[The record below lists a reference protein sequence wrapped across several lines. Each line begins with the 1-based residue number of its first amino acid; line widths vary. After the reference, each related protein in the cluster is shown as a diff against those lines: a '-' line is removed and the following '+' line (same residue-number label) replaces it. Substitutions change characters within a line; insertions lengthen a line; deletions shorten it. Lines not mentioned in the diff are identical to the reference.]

1 MTAAAI
7 ARQCG
12 ILPPDT
18 PLPYIAPVM
27 ATMDEPAEAS
37 ASMSAEAHSSP
48 AEAAAAR
55 PAHVG
60 HGRSDA
66 GPASSS
72 GRGAAGSASA
82 SPRAGRHLC
91 AAFRVGCLAVV
102 GGVLVGNTVEG
113 HRWHHVWC

>member
-1 MTAAAI
+1 MTAASI

-37 ASMSAEAHSSP
+37 ALTSEEAHSSP

-55 PAHVG
+55 PAHA
-60 HGRSDA
+60 GRGLSDA

-72 GRGAAGSASA
+72 GRGAAGNKSA
-82 SPRAGRHLC
+82 SPQAGGHLRE
-91 AAFRVGCLAVV
+91 AFRVSGLA
-102 GGVLVGNTVEG
+102 LV
-113 HRWHHVWC
+113 

>member
-27 ATMDEPAEAS
+27 ATMDESAAEAS
-37 ASMSAEAHSSP
+37 ASTSEEAHGSP
-48 AEAAAAR
+48 AEGAAAR

-60 HGRSDA
+60 RGRSDA

-72 GRGAAGSASA
+72 GRGAAGNASA
-82 SPRAGRHLC
+82 SPRAGRHLR
-91 AAFRVGCLAVV
+91 AAFRVGCLSLT
-102 GGVLVGNTVEG
+102 GGGG
-113 HRWHHVWC
+113 AC